1 MLGRTAGN
9 GSAAGR
15 RAVFAGAP
23 GGVRAPPAGVRA
35 PPAGRAMGR
44 PPGRGQ
50 RGVAQREEE
59 GGCAGDG
66 RAVESG
72 VPNAPRLWECS
83 GCVVLVNA

>member
-35 PPAGRAMGR
+35 PPAGREMGR

-66 RAVESG
+66 RWRAAF
-72 VPNAPRLWECS
+72 PTLR
-83 GCVVLVNA
+83 GCGSVRVASCL

>member
-23 GGVRAPPAGVRA
+23 GGVRA

-66 RAVESG
+66 RWRAAF
-72 VPNAPRLWECS
+72 PTLR
-83 GCVVLVNA
+83 GCGSVRVASCL